1 MVSSAITHVLR
12 KVFARNPENF
22 YDDVLLVD
30 EDGRLLGLIS
40 TETLFK
46 VQNALLLA
54 NISQLAKKEREIR
67 EKNEQMESELRM
79 AMELQQAM
87 MPKTEPLSLRKT
99 GGGNFPHFDHRH
111 IAASL
116 VGGDFFHV
124 VQLSDSA
131 ASVFICDV
139 MGHGVSSALI
149 TAMLRAL
156 IEGCGADAA
165 DPSVLMTRLN
175 FEFTKILRQ
184 TDTVLFATAFYC
196 VLDANRGELR
206 YARAGHPYPF
216 HVQRRG
222 GRVALLNCVEG
233 TAGPALGLIDSASYG
248 NSCALLEPG
257 DWVFL
262 FTDGIEEATN
272 NAGVEF
278 GVSGLVGVL
287 QANLERPAGEVL
299 DELLAEVSRYTGGA
313 SFADDICLVAAE
325 VPL

>member
-1 MVSSAITHVLR
+1 L
-12 KVFARNPENF
+12 E
-22 YDDVLLVD
+22 
-30 EDGRLLGLIS
+30 
-40 TETLFK
+40 
-46 VQNALLLA
+46 
-54 NISQLAKKEREIR
+54 KKEREIR

-87 MPKTEPLSLRKT
+87 MPKTEPLSLRKA
-99 GGGNFPHFDHRH
+99 GGSFPHFDHRYV
-111 IAASL
+111 AAGL
-116 VGGDFFHV
+116 VGGDFFHIV
-124 VQLSDSA
+124 RLSDSA

-156 IEGCGADAA
+156 IEGYGADAA
-165 DPSVLMTRLN
+165 DPSVLMTHLN
-175 FEFTKILRQ
+175 SEFTKILRQ

-196 VLDANRGELR
+196 VLDADRGELR

-216 HVQRRG
+216 HLQRRG
-222 GRVALLNCVEG
+222 GRVALLNCTEG

-248 NSCALLEPG
+248 NSRTPLEPG
-257 DWVFL
+257 DWVLL
-262 FTDGIEEATN
+262 FTDGIEEAAD

-278 GVSGLVGVL
+278 GVSGLAGVL

-299 DELLAEVSRYTGGA
+299 DELLAQVSRFTGGA

-325 VPL
+325 LPL